1 MKKALKKVAKVL
13 GTILL
18 VLVVLVVVLLMVLPN
33 VVVKVVNSKA
43 GDFVNAEVS
52 LTDIDLNLLRGYVEI
67 EGLRV
72 GQPEG
77 FEGDDLLTLKHAH
90 VKLDVGSLMNPPI
103 IISDVRVDGL
113 TANIIKDTNGVM
125 NVEKL
130 AKNPPEPK
138 EEPEEE
144 PGPAGDPIAVALE
157 KLVVNDV
164 DLRYRDASVGDEPL
178 VVGVDDLLLMVND
191 ILFDPAAPVDRVMP
205 GRVELTTRIHQGDAA
220 DAHLGAI
227 ARLGVLGTNVPAV
240 NAGVRLAGIEIKGY
254 KAVLP
259 TGMGTS
265 IAAVLGGSCLDL
277 EADVSMAAAMRD
289 IEAALVT
296 KGARLKLPVE
306 SGFGNIMGDLSKL
319 LAARLAGQTVAM
331 AGNVGSAGV
340 EVAGTAVKSAG
351 AAAKGA
357 GKIVGNVGGGLFK
370 IVKGAATGDL
380 KGIGQ
385 GLKDTTVGTVSEA
398 VNTVTDT
405 AMTAVDGVGKAASKG
420 IGKDSAD
427 EWRDGAR
434 TRWEGNWAT
443 TVEVV
448 DNMPYPGPSTS
459 LSEAK
464 DEAESKADA
473 EPEPEAEPEAE
484 PEDAADAEPPAEEEA
499 STPEAPEA
507 EAAEADAPAVEEP
520 EAAAE

>member
-33 VVVKVVNSKA
+33 VIVKVVNSKA

-77 FEGDDLLTLKHAH
+77 FEGDDLLTLRHAH
-90 VKLDVGSLMNPPI
+90 VKLDVGSLMNAPI
-103 IISDVRVDGL
+103 VISDVRVDGL
-113 TANIIKDTNGVM
+113 TANIFKDTNGVM

-130 AKNPPEPK
+130 AKHPPEPK
-138 EEPEEE
+138 KEPEEA
-144 PGPAGDPIAVALE
+144 PPAGEPIAVALE

-164 DLRYRDASVGDEPL
+164 DVRYRDASLGEEPL

-191 ILFDPAAPVDRVMP
+191 ILFDPAASADKVMP
-205 GRVELTTRIHQGDAA
+205 GRIELTTRIHQGDAA

-227 ARLGVLGTNVPAV
+227 ARLGVLGTNIPAV
-240 NAGVRLAGIEIKGY
+240 NAGVRLSGIELKGY
-254 KAVLP
+254 SAVLP

-277 EADVSMAAAMRD
+277 EADVSMTDEVRD
-289 IEAALVT
+289 IEAALGA
-296 KGARLKLPVE
+296 KGALLKLPVE

-319 LAARLAGQTVAM
+319 LAARLAGQATAM

-370 IVKGAATGDL
+370 VVKGAATGDL
-380 KGIGQ
+380 KGIGE

-398 VNTVTDT
+398 VNTVSDT
-405 AMTAVDGVGKAASKG
+405 AKTAVNGVGKAASKG

-427 EWRDGAR
+427 EWRATAR
-434 TRWEGNWAT
+434 TRWEEKWAT
-443 TVEVV
+443 TVAVV
-448 DNMPYPGPSTS
+448 DNMPYPGSATPA
-459 LSEAK
+459 AK
-464 DEAESKADA
+464 ASVEVEDE
-473 EPEPEAEPEAE
+473 P
-484 PEDAADAEPPAEEEA
+484 AADAETGPAVEDA
-499 STPEAPEA
+499 PTPDATEA
-507 EAAEADAPAVEEP
+507 EAAEVAETAEADAPTVEEP